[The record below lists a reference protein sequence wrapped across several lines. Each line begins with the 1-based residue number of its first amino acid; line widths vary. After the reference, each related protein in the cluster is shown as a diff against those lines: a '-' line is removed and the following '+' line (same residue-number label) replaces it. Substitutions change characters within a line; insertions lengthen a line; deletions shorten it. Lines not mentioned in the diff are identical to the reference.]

1 MPLELHSDQGRNVDG
16 EVMREVCGILGIRK
30 THTTAYRPQGNAIT
44 ERENAVIKAMLAA
57 YVNIRLTDWD
67 DLLPPV
73 MMAYRSSVH
82 RTLDET
88 PNAMMLGREV
98 RLPMSAMIGLPPE
111 ADYNQKL
118 ATDYAADLSEA
129 MQQAHSTVAEH
140 MDASYS
146 YQKKTVRQERQSA
159 DAPCGTGCVAQG
171 LPQSQR

>member
-1 MPLELHSDQGRNVDG
+1 
-16 EVMREVCGILGIRK
+16 
-30 THTTAYRPQGNAIT
+30 
-44 ERENAVIKAMLAA
+44 MLAA
-57 YVNIRLTDWD
+57 YVNTRLTDWD

-88 PNAMMLGREV
+88 PNAMLLGREV
-98 RLPMSAMIGLPPE
+98 RLPMSAMVGLPPE
-111 ADYNQKL
+111 ADYDQKL

-146 YQKKTVRQERQSA
+146 YQKKQYDRNVKVQTLQVGQAVWLRVYLKVRGKSKSLMRPWDGPWVITTKLSEVNFRIRKTKKGS
-159 DAPCGTGCVAQG
+159 
-171 LPQSQR
+171 

>member
-1 MPLELHSDQGRNVDG
+1 MILTVTDQFTRWVEAFPIREATAPEIARRVLYFVCRNGMPLELHSDQGRNVDG
-16 EVMREVCGILGIRK
+16 EVMREVCGILGIWK

-98 RLPMSAMIGLPPE
+98 RLPISATRG
-111 ADYNQKL
+111 
-118 ATDYAADLSEA
+118 
-129 MQQAHSTVAEH
+129 
-140 MDASYS
+140 
-146 YQKKTVRQERQSA
+146 
-159 DAPCGTGCVAQG
+159 
-171 LPQSQR
+171 